1 MYMKFKD
8 VFLAIHC
15 DKGHLLFKRI
25 KYVVQYFIVKFQI
38 KTPYFIYTL
47 FLIYRI
53 ICDAAAPVYYFILAI
68 TGLGCVSKNQTKFV
82 FMNDLTTKN
91 NVCNKN
97 PPNFLICVTN

>member
-1 MYMKFKD
+1 MYMKFMKFKD

-25 KYVVQYFIVKFQI
+25 KYVVQYFIIKFQI
-38 KTPYFIYTL
+38 LYTFPNL
-47 FLIYRI
+47 SHYTYVT
-53 ICDAAAPVYYFILAI
+53 PVYYFILAI